1 MRRLA
6 GRLLPLLGLTTIA
19 IAPRAG
25 AQAAYPV
32 VRVGGRMQSQF
43 YYFSNKDYAA
53 TTGPESNFFTR
64 RARIEARA
72 QVNEYVTVV
81 VQPSFEGGRAL
92 RGSTACAPVVVT
104 GPLPDTVSV
113 SCNTTVSGGF
123 RLRDAY
129 VDVRLTRPD
138 ARTSFFVRAGQEKRP
153 FSRYELL
160 SSNNLISIERGAG
173 SGLVGAA
180 SNNLFVGA
188 AVADHDVG
196 AHVRMERKLDLTGR
210 MVMVE
215 VGVYNGRG
223 ESLTDN
229 NNSKSFTFRATG
241 DVWQKLNVGGSY
253 ASHDGIVGNDSTFR
267 NHAYDLDAQWN
278 KPGEPGLFLL
288 AEYLHG
294 ERFAAGHHDMTGF
307 QALAAYNIHTTSPT
321 SWLYAVEPFA
331 RFDYADPD
339 TGVDENEATLFTTGV
354 GLYLTSRAHFRVAY
368 ERQDFQASGAKSIS
382 GVRSMMAVN
391 F

>member
-1 MRRLA
+1 MRRIA
-6 GRLLPLLGLTTIA
+6 GRFLPLLGLATFA

-43 YYFSNKDYAA
+43 YYFGNKDYAA
-53 TTGPESNFFTR
+53 TTGAESNFFTR

-72 QVNEYVTVV
+72 QINEYVTVV
-81 VQPSFEGGRAL
+81 VQPSYEGGRAL

-138 ARTSFFVRAGQEKRP
+138 AKTSFFVRAGQEKRP
-153 FSRYELL
+153 FSRYELT
-160 SSNNLISIERGAG
+160 SSNNLPSIERGAG
-173 SGLVGAA
+173 PGLVGSA

-188 AVADHDVG
+188 ALADHDVG
-196 AHVRMERKLDLTGR
+196 AHVRMEHKLDAAGH
-210 MVMVE
+210 MVLVE
-215 VGVYNGRG
+215 VGAYNGRG
-223 ESLTDN
+223 ESLNDN
-229 NNSKSFTFRATG
+229 NNSKSFTVRATG
-241 DVWQKLNVGGSY
+241 DVWQKLNVGVSY
-253 ASHDGIVGNDSTFR
+253 ASHDGIVGIDSSFR

-278 KPGEPGLFLL
+278 RVGEPGLFVL

-294 ERFAAGHHDMTGF
+294 ERFAAGHHDMVGF
-307 QALAAYNIHTTSPT
+307 QALAAYHVRMTSPT
-321 SWLYAVEPFA
+321 SWLYAVEPSV

-339 TGVDENEATLFTTGV
+339 TGADHDGATLMTASMGF
-354 GLYLTSRAHFRVAY
+354 YMSSRAQFRVAY

-382 GVRSMMAVN
+382 GVRSALTVN